1 MIGKTVGEVDDDD
14 DDDNER
20 IGHFWE
26 SVMTTIKI
34 RIFFLRPTIKIR
46 IEKRSCQLAIK

>member
-14 DDDNER
+14 DDDDER
-20 IGHFWE
+20 IGRFWE
-26 SVMTTIKI
+26 SVMTM
-34 RIFFLRPTIKIR
+34 IKIR